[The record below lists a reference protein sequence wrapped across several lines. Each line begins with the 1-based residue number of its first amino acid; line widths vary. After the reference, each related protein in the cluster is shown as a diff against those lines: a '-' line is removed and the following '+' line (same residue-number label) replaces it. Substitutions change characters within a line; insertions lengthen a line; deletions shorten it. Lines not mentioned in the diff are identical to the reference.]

1 MNEATYRLRAF
12 DPSDY
17 PEEARIWT
25 LLDPGVVYSVEELR
39 HQDATFSVPPLV
51 HRKVV
56 AEERSRQKPVGF
68 AYLLSDPESFDPQ
81 TFWVD
86 VGVDP
91 EHQGRGLGRALAAA
105 MTLEAEQRSA
115 RRLWAGARVDQP
127 RGVRFLTLQGYSE
140 RRRSWRSRLDL
151 ATAAD
156 LPDRTEE
163 LARQGISFTTLAHED
178 LADPRVVRDLYELAV
193 AASADEPRLGPYTP
207 ITLEQFVEMDLRSP
221 TFLPDAY
228 FLARKD
234 GRFVAMCALRR
245 AAGESTTLHQSFT
258 GTRRELRGRGIATE
272 LKRRAVEYARE
283 HGIQSIRTGN
293 DSLNQPMLA
302 INRKL
307 GFRFER
313 EQIFAE
319 RELRRGTPTG
329 RSGTELRPTPLRDRH
344 DGEAQSSS

>member
-12 DPSDY
+12 EPGDY

-39 HQDATFSVPPLV
+39 HQDATFSLPPLV

-56 AEERSRQKPVGF
+56 AEERSRRTPVGF
-68 AYLLSDPESFDPQ
+68 AYLINDPESFDPQ
-81 TFWVD
+81 TFWVE

-91 EHQGRGLGRALAAA
+91 EHQGRGVGRALADAL
-105 MTLEAEQRSA
+105 TLEAERRTA
-115 RRLWAGARVDQP
+115 RRLWASARVDQP
-127 RGVRFLTLQGYSE
+127 RAVRFLTLQGYSE
-140 RRRSWRSRLDL
+140 RRRSWRSRLEL
-151 ATAAD
+151 ATAAE

-163 LARQGISFTTLAHED
+163 LARQGISFTTLAQED
-178 LADPRVVRDLYELAV
+178 LSDPRVVRDLYELSA

-234 GRFVAMCALRR
+234 GRFVAMSALRR
-245 AAGESTTLHQSFT
+245 AAGESGTLHQSFT

-272 LKRRAVEYARE
+272 LKRRAVAYARE
-283 HGIQSIRTGN
+283 HGFQSIRTGN
-293 DSLNQPMLA
+293 DSLNRPMLA

-319 RELRRGTPTG
+319 RELRSGTPTG
-329 RSGTELRPTPLRDRH
+329 RTGTEAGPTPLRDRK
-344 DGEAQSSS
+344 DGEARSSS